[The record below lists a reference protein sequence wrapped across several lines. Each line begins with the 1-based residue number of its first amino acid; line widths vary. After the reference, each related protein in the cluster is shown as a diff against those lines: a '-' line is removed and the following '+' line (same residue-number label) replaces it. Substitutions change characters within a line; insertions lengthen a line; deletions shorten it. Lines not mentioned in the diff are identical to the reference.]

1 MGGEAFSVL
10 EKHLGA
16 DEKILVCFIGLH
28 NRTSPTKNDGFYAY
42 GLTNQRFIMGQKKMI
57 GDDFKVIPL
66 ANMQGLRLLKETSL
80 DLLEI
85 TSLEGAIKIVLTEEE
100 APKILA
106 KLEDTIQQITK
117 ENNTED
123 SLSKAEQLLKM
134 KELLRSRNL
143 DGRRICQDQKRY
155 SQIKNLSKNN
165 SWTDFLLDSCLTRF
179 PCTNTD
185 SFFNRINENFSCS
198 TFFRLT
204 RF

>member
-1 MGGEAFSVL
+1 
-10 EKHLGA
+10 
-16 DEKILVCFIGLH
+16 
-28 NRTSPTKNDGFYAY
+28 
-42 GLTNQRFIMGQKKMI
+42 MI

-100 APKILA
+100 APKVLT

-134 KELLRSRNL
+134 KELL
-143 DGRRICQDQKRY
+143 DQGILTEEEFAK
-155 SQIKNLSKNN
+155 IKKDILQ
-165 SWTDFLLDSCLTRF
+165 
-179 PCTNTD
+179 
-185 SFFNRINENFSCS
+185 
-198 TFFRLT
+198 
-204 RF
+204 

>member
-1 MGGEAFSVL
+1 MKTAEEMYQFCQDTGFFSGSDRQWAVKLFSVL
-10 EKHLGA
+10 EKHLGV
-16 DEKILVCFIGLH
+16 DEEILVCFIGLH
-28 NRTSPTKNDGFYAY
+28 NRTSPAKNDGFYAY

-100 APKILA
+100 APKVLT

-134 KELLRSRNL
+134 KELL
-143 DGRRICQDQKRY
+143 DQGILTEEEFAK
-155 SQIKNLSKNN
+155 IKKDILK
-165 SWTDFLLDSCLTRF
+165 
-179 PCTNTD
+179 
-185 SFFNRINENFSCS
+185 
-198 TFFRLT
+198 
-204 RF
+204 